1 MVSNVGQDR
10 RTIKNNFQLLAPLDN
25 ESSQRDLAAIS
36 NLLNNLRQNIQDDI
50 NKRFN
55 SLTG

>member
-1 MVSNVGQDR
+1 MLSNLANVLGV
-10 RTIKNNFQLLAPLDN
+10 TAFKLLAPSDN
-25 ESSQRDLAAIS
+25 ENSQRDLAAIS
-36 NLLNNLRQNIQDDI
+36 NLLNILRQNIQDDI